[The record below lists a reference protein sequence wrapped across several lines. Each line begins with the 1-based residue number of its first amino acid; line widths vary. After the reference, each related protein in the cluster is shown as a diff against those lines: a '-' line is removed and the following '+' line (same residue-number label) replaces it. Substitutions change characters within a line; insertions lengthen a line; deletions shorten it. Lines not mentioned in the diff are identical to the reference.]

1 MAADHAG
8 AGHGAGSRA
17 YNTRMKHVLSAL
29 CTAAFAALPLAGAM
43 AQAPATTPA
52 TAPSSANARPD
63 QTIERLRTEDAGA
76 IIDEVRVGGQTQQ
89 IVVQPKAN
97 VPAYEVRPPEGARG
111 AAPSSSSGD
120 TNGSRAWN
128 VLKF

>member
-1 MAADHAG
+1 MATERAE

-17 YNTRMKHVLSAL
+17 YNVRMKHVLSVL
-29 CTAAFAALPLAGAM
+29 CTAAFVALPLAGAM

-52 TAPSSANARPD
+52 PAPSSANARPD
-63 QTIERLRTEDAGA
+63 QTIERLHTEDAGV

-89 IVVQPKAN
+89 ILVQPKAN
-97 VPAYEVRPPEGARG
+97 VPAYEVRPSEGARG
-111 AAPSSSSGD
+111 MAPSSSSSD